1 MNHDIRPATLNDLTC
16 MLGLCEAARGIM
28 KQSGNPNQWTD
39 GYPSADTLRHDI
51 ELQQAYLLTTPTGTA
66 VGMFVL
72 MDGPDPT
79 YSRIYN
85 GQWLDDTTPYKV
97 IHRIASTPE
106 SHGVF
111 ADIIAYAL
119 RQTPNLRID
128 THRDNRIMQ
137 QLILRHGFI
146 YCGIIHLLNG
156 DERLAYQQLR

>member
-16 MLGLCEAARGIM
+16 MLGLCKAARGIM

-119 RQTPNLRID
+119 SQTPNLRID